1 MKLGRKTVI
10 MHLIV
15 SLMVVTSVTIFLRNY
30 LVSSLHSSIRTEVT
44 SQLSQI
50 DFYLSEFFTGLENDL
65 DTILAQPVVRTR
77 KDQTFTSFLKADE
90 KTFVYNYG
98 AEEKEIIRIFNDYR
112 KTHPLISSI
121 YMGREN
127 GTFVRSHPRESP
139 TTYDPRTRPWYL
151 QGLKSPLKISRTP
164 PYSSVTSD
172 DVNIG
177 IIRGMLDES
186 GKIFGVLGMD
196 VTLNKLTT
204 YLSEFQF
211 RLDGTLILIDDQG
224 TILTYPDKKLL
235 FTPIKNLSLELSE
248 TMFQDQNIPSTITMD
263 GISME
268 VIPRKMEKLGWR
280 CGVIIPTTSIERE
293 VQNPLFMVLG
303 SLVAGLAI
311 LSFLTIFGQSKLVIS
326 PILSFSAMVTQ
337 IAQTQN
343 LEKRIYVNT
352 KDEIGDLV
360 SAWNTMM
367 DSLKEAH
374 DKLKTTDK
382 ELRTYQNHL
391 EALVAE
397 RTETLLIEKN
407 RAEAADRV
415 KSSFL
420 ATMSHELRTPLNSI
434 IGFTGII
441 LKGLV
446 GPLNDEQKKQLTMVK
461 GSAHHLLALIN
472 DVLDI
477 SKIEAGEFTIVS
489 EPFNLE
495 FVIDK
500 AILTAVPLAAKKGLQ
515 ILKETPGSFPQL
527 KGDARR
533 VEQVLLNLLSNA
545 VKFTEKGQITLKAH
559 EGPTEV
565 RIEVIDTGIGIQ
577 KKDLETLFQAF
588 HQIDTG
594 LTRKYEGTGLGL
606 SISKHL
612 VSLMGGTME
621 VDSCW
626 GQGTTFTF
634 TLPYGS
640 SSS

>member
-280 CGVIIPTTSIERE
+280 CGVIVPTTSIERE

-382 ELRTYQNHL
+382 ELRIYQNHL

-500 AILTAVPLAAKKGLQ
+500 AILTTVPLAAKKGLQ
-515 ILKETPGSFPQL
+515 IIKETPGSFPQL

-640 SSS
+640 SAS